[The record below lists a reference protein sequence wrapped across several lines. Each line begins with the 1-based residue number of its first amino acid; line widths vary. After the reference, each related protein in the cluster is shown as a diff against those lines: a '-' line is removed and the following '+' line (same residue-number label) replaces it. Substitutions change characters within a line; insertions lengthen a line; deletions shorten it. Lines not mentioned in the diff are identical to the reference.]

1 MKQHDKSR
9 RWQHWHHL
17 FSILDVWIL
26 TLQWQFSLRT
36 VNKACFYPTGA
47 HILSGNCY
55 ETRALS
61 ELFPDWKE
69 QGVSYSDIFISIIT
83 FLEHSVHKS

>member
-1 MKQHDKSR
+1 MSSFFFLR
-9 RWQHWHHL
+9 Y
-17 FSILDVWIL
+17 LDPDPVM
-26 TLQWQFSLRT
+26 T
-36 VNKACFYPTGA
+36 VNLACFHPTGA

-69 QGVSYSDIFISIIT
+69 QGVSYSDILISIIT
-83 FLEHSVHKS
+83 FLEHSVHKL